1 MIEYLKY
8 IVLGIVQ
15 GISEI
20 LPISSSGHTVLT
32 ERLLNLQLASE
43 DLALLS
49 VFMHFASLIAIVVFF
64 WKEIWL
70 MIKHTF
76 LYLFGKDKEKRS
88 EYREGLFLFLYVV
101 VASVPVGLVGLLLA
115 DKVTEI
121 FGKLLIIGIFF
132 VVNGLILLFVGLFK
146 KAAPE
151 SEFGWKNIMITGLF
165 QCIGVLPGISR
176 SGITMSGAKIA
187 GLDDEKAKKFA
198 FLLFL
203 PVSAGS
209 FVFSL
214 PDLVTMSTDQT
225 HLLPYF
231 VVATIFSLGFTF
243 LALFF
248 IFKKFHFGHYKWFAI
263 YMFMVGLFTIIYS
276 VVI

>member
-8 IVLGIVQ
+8 ILLGIVQ

-20 LPISSSGHTVLT
+20 LPISSSGHTVLV
-32 ERLLNLQLASE
+32 ESLINLQLPTE

-49 VFMHFASLIAIVVFF
+49 VFMHFASLVAMVIFF
-64 WKEIWL
+64 WKPIWK
-70 MIKHTF
+70 MIKHTW
-76 LYLFGKDKEKRS
+76 LYLFGKDKDKRA

-101 VASVPVGLVGLLLA
+101 VASIPVGIVGILLE

-132 VVNGLILLFVGLFK
+132 IINGLILLFVGLFK

-151 SEFGWKNIMITGLF
+151 NEYTWKNTIITGLF

-187 GLDDEKAKKFA
+187 GLDDKKAKEFA

-203 PVSAGS
+203 PVAGGS
-209 FVFSL
+209 FVLSL
-214 PDLVTMSTDQT
+214 PDLVAMNANQS
-225 HLLPYF
+225 HLIPYF
-231 VVATIFSLGFTF
+231 IVAMIFAFGFTI
-243 LALFF
+243 LALLF

-263 YMFMVGLFTIIYS
+263 YMFAIGIFTIIYS
-276 VVI
+276 VV